1 MPLMFNSNFIQFY
14 DFFDIAIEAYKNSQ
28 KYIYNKIL
36 NALNNQLHTA
46 YIDLEKFSLSIDDV
60 ENIYAFDLAN
70 MYDNFLDSVE
80 NIKIFKRNISK
91 YKSNDFEMVN
101 LYNTAD
107 KMHNLLLEILD
118 KIAYKEINILKK
130 DKNVA

>member
-1 MPLMFNSNFIQFY
+1 MMPLVINSNFMQFF
-14 DFFDIAIEAYKNSQ
+14 DFFDIAMEAFKNSQ

-36 NALNNQLHTA
+36 STLSNQFHAA
-46 YIDLEKFSLSIDDV
+46 YIDLEKFSLSIDDID
-60 ENIYAFDLAN
+60 NIYEWDLVEI
-70 MYDNFLDSVE
+70 YDSFLGSVE
-80 NIKIFKRNISK
+80 DIKIFKKNISR

-107 KMHNLLLEILD
+107 KIHNLLLEILD
-118 KIAYKEINILKK
+118 KLAHKEINILK